1 MGLEPSTAAIPPV
14 SPHISGKRRFSPGHV
29 YGLQKSRRPAMGKDG
44 QGVSQLDLSVSQTS
58 GLLGLPRVRS
68 SFQGRHSDFP
78 VPRPNPNNIVLCTG
92 LSWDFLSKKEKTKP
106 KNLTKQFK
114 IEQNLHIS

>member
-1 MGLEPSTAAIPPV
+1 
-14 SPHISGKRRFSPGHV
+14 
-29 YGLQKSRRPAMGKDG
+29 MGKDS
-44 QGVSQLDLSVSQTS
+44 QGVSQLDFPVSQTPR
-58 GLLGLPRVRS
+58 LLGLPCVCG
-68 SFQGRHSDFP
+68 SFQRHRSHFP
-78 VPRPNPNNIVLCTG
+78 VPRPNPNNTVLCTG